1 MDGVFP
7 QVVHWFHNLGVLL
20 DLLPM
25 LSFPMAI
32 LQETLLFHWLGG
44 SVPPWQVMTLSLLFM
59 AMSLLSW
66 TVVI

>member
-1 MDGVFP
+1 MDGAFP
-7 QVVHWFHNLGVLL
+7 QVMCWFRNLGVLL
-20 DLLPM
+20 DFLLM
-25 LSFPMAI
+25 LSFPMAT

-44 SVPPWQVMTLSLLFM
+44 SVPPWQVMTLSPLFM